1 MFIRL
6 ATEVCSQCDARV
18 VIYIRSTTVERLGT
32 NNGKKKKCYECK
44 LLKIAKIMK
53 ASLSL

>member
-32 NNGKKKKCYECK
+32 NNGKKKKKKGATNVNY
-44 LLKIAKIMK
+44 
-53 ASLSL
+53 